1 MVSPIGHAILLPS
14 HFAVGKERAGVYLR
28 WGGCRNTTDLK
39 SERGQ
44 ERDILDLMEHG
55 FKVDGVS
62 RNRLERETAGGI
74 YTVRSARKYG
84 NFRRPIFVFRASVR
98 PESLPMVSFCA
109 IEVGKPER
117 MKMV

>member
-1 MVSPIGHAILLPS
+1 
-14 HFAVGKERAGVYLR
+14 
-28 WGGCRNTTDLK
+28 
-39 SERGQ
+39 
-44 ERDILDLMEHG
+44 MEHG

-84 NFRRPIFVFRASVR
+84 NFRRPSSCSGPVYR
-98 PESLPMVSFCA
+98 PESLPMISFYA